1 MLQKNH
7 KEILRYNASGKY
19 RGFSEKKRENMEEID
34 IICMKKRNKK
44 YEISEKLPCD
54 QTIK

>member
-1 MLQKNH
+1 
-7 KEILRYNASGKY
+7 
-19 RGFSEKKRENMEEID
+19 MEEID

-44 YEISEKLPCD
+44 YEISKKLPCD

>member
-1 MLQKNH
+1 MQVVNTEAFLK
-7 KEILRYNASGKY
+7 
-19 RGFSEKKRENMEEID
+19 KKRENMEEID
-34 IICMKKRNKK
+34 IICIKKRNKK